1 MEDSDLEV
9 PADGSPS
16 SLGGGVL
23 DASGVPPPDGDQGS
37 FSEDPPWL
45 VEPAS
50 FLWLR
55 GLDRLRRGTREEVP
69 FLLRR
74 RRLPPGRRVLKAL
87 GIFGRAIACW
97 YLRDRKGS
105 RSESRR
111 GMSRRLRLAFHDLG
125 PTYIK
130 LGQILSAGE
139 GLFPEEVV
147 SEFRLLRDHV
157 PAEDFETVR
166 ETIEADLG
174 CRLEDVFAE
183 LSTEP
188 LAAASIAQV
197 HAGVLLGGEPVV
209 VKVQRS
215 KVARLVSE
223 DLSVMSWLAPALVGR
238 IPVAALVNPPAL
250 VEVFA
255 ETVVEELDFRL
266 EAGNMLDLARVLGEL
281 GQDQIIVARPHPR
294 LVTKRVLVMERIDGF
309 SWADAEGMRSRG
321 IDTAA
326 VLRASTRAFV
336 EGLMFHGMFHGDLH
350 AGNLIVR
357 PDGRVALLDFGIM
370 GRLDERGRLAFVRL
384 LLGVAM
390 GDVSFQVEALQALGA
405 LPCDIDEEALVR
417 DFGLDAPPRDPLAM
431 SAQELSAEVR
441 EMTKKLLG
449 YGARMP
455 KELILFV
462 KDMLFIDGAVAV
474 MAPDVDL
481 FAEITMLVMYL
492 TGRHGDRLSREIGLD
507 PSKAKVDLNMLRS
520 SMGLDE
526 GVQSLSY
533 NQLRERREIIL
544 KRLDAR
550 QGRRSR

>member
-1 MEDSDLEV
+1 M
-9 PADGSPS
+9 
-16 SLGGGVL
+16 
-23 DASGVPPPDGDQGS
+23 
-37 FSEDPPWL
+37 
-45 VEPAS
+45 
-50 FLWLR
+50 
-55 GLDRLRRGTREEVP
+55 LRRGTREEAP
-69 FLLRR
+69 FLIRR
-74 RRLPPGRRVLKAL
+74 RRLPPGRHVLRAL
-87 GIFGRAIACW
+87 GAFGRALALW
-97 YLRDRKGS
+97 YLTDRKGS
-105 RSESRR
+105 LSESRK
-111 GMSRRLRLAFHDLG
+111 GMSRRLRLAFHALG

-157 PAEDFETVR
+157 PAEDFETVK
-166 ETIEADLG
+166 ETIETELG
-174 CRLEDVFAE
+174 RPLEEVFAD

-197 HAGVLLGGEPVV
+197 HAGVLLGGERVV

-215 KVARLVSE
+215 KVADLVSK
-223 DLSVMSWLAPALVGR
+223 DLAVMSWFAPALVGR
-238 IPVAALVNPPAL
+238 IPVAALANPPAL

-255 ETVVEELDFRL
+255 ETVLEELDFRL

-281 GQDQIIVARPHPR
+281 GQRRIIVARPHPR

-309 SWADAEGMRSRG
+309 SWGEPESMRSSG

-326 VLRASTRAFV
+326 VLRASTTAFV

-350 AGNLIVR
+350 GGNLIVR

-390 GDVSFQVEALQALGA
+390 GDVSLQVEALQALGA
-405 LPCDIDEEALVR
+405 LPYGIDEETIVR
-417 DFGLDAPPRDPLAM
+417 DFGLDSPPRDPLAM
-431 SAQELSAEVR
+431 STQELSAEVR
-441 EMTKKLLG
+441 EMTKKLLS

-481 FAEITMLVMYL
+481 FAEVTMLVMYL
-492 TGRHGDRLSREIGLD
+492 AGRHGDRLAREIGLD
-507 PSKAKVDLNMLRS
+507 PSEVKVDLSMLRN
-520 SMGLDE
+520 SMGLE
-526 GVQSLSY
+526 ETVQSLSY

-544 KRLDAR
+544 KRLEGNKR
-550 QGRRSR
+550 RRRSR